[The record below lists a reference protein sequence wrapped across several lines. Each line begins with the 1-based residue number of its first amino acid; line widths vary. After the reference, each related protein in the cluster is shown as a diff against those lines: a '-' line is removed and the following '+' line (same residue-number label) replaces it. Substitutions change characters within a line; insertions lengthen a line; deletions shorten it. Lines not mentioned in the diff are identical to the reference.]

1 MSRQRDLKAAYKREA
16 RPMGLYA
23 VRNTRTATAYIG
35 AAVDL
40 DGILNRNRFE
50 LKMGG
55 HTNKALAA
63 DLKAHGLDAFAFE
76 VVDRLEPREGQDDRA
91 ELDMLLKMRL
101 EEGLTAADGS
111 PIRLIP
117 IAV

>member
-1 MSRQRDLKAAYKREA
+1 MSKQRDLKAAYKREA
-16 RPMGLYA
+16 RPMGLYV

-35 AAVDL
+35 AATDL

-50 LKMGG
+50 MKMGG

-76 VVDRLEPREGQDDRA
+76 IVDRIEPKEGQDNRV
-91 ELDMLLKMRL
+91 ELADLLKLRL
-101 EEGLTAADGS
+101 ETGLAAQDGT
-111 PIRLIP
+111 PLRLVP

>member
-1 MSRQRDLKAAYKREA
+1 MSKQRDLKAAYKREA
-16 RPMGLYA
+16 RPMGLYV

-35 AAVDL
+35 AASDL

-63 DLKAHGLDAFAFE
+63 DLKVHGLEAFAFE
-76 VVDRLEPREGQDDRA
+76 IVDRLEPREGQDDRA
-91 ELDMLLKMRL
+91 ELAVLLQMRI
-101 EEGLTAADGS
+101 EHGLAAADGS
-111 PIRLIP
+111 PIRLVP